1 MVRESSLQ
9 GRGKMDRLVEH
20 YNKFNEDKRL
30 KSRHGEVE
38 FRVSMKYI
46 HKYLDEIE
54 NGMKSGAEEGCRSD
68 IRILDVGAA
77 TGAYSIPLAEEGYEV
92 HAIELVKHNV
102 QRLRA
107 KSDKVH
113 ALQGNALKLSKK
125 YEREYFD
132 MVLVFGPMYHLYSY
146 EDKLTVIEEA
156 KKVTKPGGLILIAYL
171 MNDYAVVKHG
181 FIENTIVES
190 VEKNKVDIKYNVMS
204 TEEDLYDYVSLD
216 TINRL
221 KSDSG
226 LSRITI
232 FTPDGPANY
241 IRPALRDMDQESY
254 ELFVKYVESIAERQ
268 DMIGAAGHTVDVL
281 SLS

>member
-1 MVRESSLQ
+1 ME
-9 GRGKMDRLVEH
+9 KLVEH

-38 FRVSMKYI
+38 FRLSMKYI
-46 HKYLDEIE
+46 HKYLEEIGKE
-54 NGMKSGAEEGCRSD
+54 A
-68 IRILDVGAA
+68 RILDVGAA

-113 ALQGNALKLSKK
+113 AIQGNALKLSKK
-125 YEREYFD
+125 FEKKYFD
-132 MVLVFGPMYHLYSY
+132 MVLVFGPMYHLYTY
-146 EDKLTVIEEA
+146 EDKLKVIEEA

-181 FIENTIVES
+181 FIENTIEES
-190 VEKNKVDIKYNVMS
+190 VTKNKVDINYNIMS
-204 TEEDLYDYVSLD
+204 TEEDLYDYISLE

-221 KSDSG
+221 KAESS
-226 LSRITI
+226 LERVTI

-241 IRPALRDMDQESY
+241 IRPALRDMSKEGY

-281 SLS
+281 RMS

>member
-1 MVRESSLQ
+1 MEKLI
-9 GRGKMDRLVEH
+9 EH

-46 HKYLDEIE
+46 HRYLNQIRDEYV
-54 NGMKSGAEEGCRSD
+54 NKEGCSESVKMSEAEANSQ
-68 IRILDVGAA
+68 IKILDVGAA

-125 YEREYFD
+125 YEKEYFD
-132 MVLVFGPMYHLYSY
+132 LVLIFGPMYHLFTY
-146 EDKLTVIEEA
+146 EDKFKVIEEA
-156 KKVTKPGGLILIAYL
+156 KKVTKENGIIMIAYL
-171 MNDYAVVKHG
+171 MEDYALVKHG
-181 FIENTIVES
+181 FIENTIGES
-190 VEKNKVDIKYNVMS
+190 VAHKKVDINYNIMS
-204 TEEDLYDYVSLD
+204 TEDDLYDYSSLE
-216 TINRL
+216 TIYKL
-221 KSDSG
+221 AEDSG
-226 LSRITI
+226 LERINI

-241 IRPALRDMDQESY
+241 IRNSLREMSEESY
-254 ELFVKYVESIAERQ
+254 ELFVGYVEKIAERK
-268 DMIGAAGHTVDVL
+268 DLLGAAGHTVDVL
-281 SLS
+281 RKK